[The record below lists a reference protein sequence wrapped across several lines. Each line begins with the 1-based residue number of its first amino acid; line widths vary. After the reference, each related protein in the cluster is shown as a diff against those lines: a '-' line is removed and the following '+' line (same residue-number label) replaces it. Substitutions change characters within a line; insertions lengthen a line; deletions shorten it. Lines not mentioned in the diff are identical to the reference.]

1 MTKKISLLILIVC
14 QFAWAQPRKMSFDKM
29 IALKSDYLT
38 EKMELNDS
46 ESAIFKKVYSEQERK
61 IHEFRVEN
69 IRANKKQFQSYPESI
84 TESMA
89 EIHIQEIQTHK
100 RTILA
105 MEEEKTASLLQYFSS
120 KQIVSMM
127 IHEERFRKELI
138 RRIRDKK
145 RENNHKD

>member
-29 IALKSDYLT
+29 ITLKSDYLT

-61 IHEFRVEN
+61 IHEFRMEN
-69 IRANKKQFQSYPESI
+69 IRATKKQFQSNPESI

>member
-61 IHEFRVEN
+61 IHEFRMEN
-69 IRANKKQFQSYPESI
+69 IRATKKQFQSNPESI

-89 EIHIQEIQTHK
+89 EIHIQEIQK
-100 RTILA
+100 
-105 MEEEKTASLLQYFSS
+105 S
-120 KQIVSMM
+120 
-127 IHEERFRKELI
+127 
-138 RRIRDKK
+138 
-145 RENNHKD
+145 